1 MTKRL
6 FFAFIFLSWHLVA
19 CSNGDSKM
27 RVKITGE
34 DLYISAKL
42 DAETDILYWFKK
54 CMFNELFTF
63 YRVGTIANSMPAPTT
78 LPDTSPASVL
88 NLAYSDNIGPFNITG
103 YGWCGG
109 NHPYLDEVTR
119 TARNVGYHIYVDGKE
134 IKEDMSALTKEIK
147 ITVTNEIMNPS
158 KADTSSGKTLLNDVL
173 CIETVSY
180 SVYRNNIQVSVS
192 HEFQNESPVTVQM
205 YYGMQSMFE
214 KETHTLTAG
223 GKYTDWTVQK
233 EVSTFTKKEYPS
245 FRRFIEKSVHAYQ
258 SSYLFADG
266 LGNHEEIADDDI
278 IFIGNSSNKT
288 YHKIIANKEHKKGDV
303 IHWSGVYTW
312 FKSPV
317 SDDDG
322 LLCYEGIID
331 NQKVL
336 FIDCKKSVNKM
347 IQLPDGYIKK
357 TFTIREKS
365 ESITIAGNKVTTQG
379 LKIVSDGPGSCVIT
393 FNH

>member
-379 LKIVSDGPGSCVIT
+379 LKIVSDGPGNCVIT

>member
-147 ITVTNEIMNPS
+147 ITVTN
-158 KADTSSGKTLLNDVL
+158 
-173 CIETVSY
+173 
-180 SVYRNNIQVSVS
+180 
-192 HEFQNESPVTVQM
+192 
-205 YYGMQSMFE
+205 
-214 KETHTLTAG
+214 
-223 GKYTDWTVQK
+223 
-233 EVSTFTKKEYPS
+233 
-245 FRRFIEKSVHAYQ
+245 
-258 SSYLFADG
+258 
-266 LGNHEEIADDDI
+266 
-278 IFIGNSSNKT
+278 
-288 YHKIIANKEHKKGDV
+288 
-303 IHWSGVYTW
+303 
-312 FKSPV
+312 
-317 SDDDG
+317 
-322 LLCYEGIID
+322 
-331 NQKVL
+331 
-336 FIDCKKSVNKM
+336 
-347 IQLPDGYIKK
+347 
-357 TFTIREKS
+357 
-365 ESITIAGNKVTTQG
+365 
-379 LKIVSDGPGSCVIT
+379 
-393 FNH
+393 